1 MPRLLTP
8 LVRRFGGLGSGNHKI
23 TLGYETQNGVFLRGK
38 AEDVLPELKDLG
50 FNRGINLVFTSP
62 PFPLNTK
69 KRYGNL
75 NGQDYVDWLAA
86 FAPKLVELL
95 RPSGSIV
102 LEVGNA
108 WEPGHPVM
116 STLALKALL
125 AFLEEGK
132 LQLCQQFVWCN
143 PAKLP
148 TPAQWVNI
156 ERIRVKDAFT
166 HLWWMSPQER
176 PKASNRRVLKA
187 YSGAMEDLLRKRKYN
202 SGRRPSQH
210 QIGETSFFKNN
221 GGAIP
226 SNVLTCAN
234 TQSSCNYLQYCR
246 RYKVVPHPARMP
258 VDVAQFFIKLLT
270 TKGDFVLDPF
280 GGSNV
285 TGAAAESLGRKWISI
300 ERKMDYIRAS
310 ESRFT
315 HSIATEQSN
324 GCYSE

>member
-1 MPRLLTP
+1 MPQLFELITS
-8 LVRRFGGLGSGNHKI
+8 RFGKLGPGNHRIRVGYK
-23 TLGYETQNGVFLRGK
+23 TALGVYIRGK
-38 AEDVLPELKDLG
+38 AENALPEIERCG
-50 FNRGINLVFTSP
+50 FSRGINLVFTSP

-75 NGQDYVDWLAA
+75 NGQEYVDWLAS
-86 FAPKLVELL
+86 FAPKFVDLL
-95 RPSGSIV
+95 TPSGSIV
-102 LEVGNA
+102 LEMGNA
-108 WEPGHPVM
+108 WEPGQPVM

-125 AFLEEGK
+125 AFLEKGK

-166 HLWWMSPQER
+166 HLWWMAPKLR
-176 PKASNRRVLKA
+176 PKASNRRILTE
-187 YSGAMEDLLRKRKYN
+187 YSAAMHELLTRRKYS

-210 QIGETSFFKNN
+210 HIGKTSFLTNN

-234 TQSSCNYLQYCR
+234 TQSNCDYLTYCR
-246 RYKVVPHPARMP
+246 AHKITPHPARMP
-258 VDVAQFFIKLLT
+258 LDVARFFIKFLT
-270 TKGDFVLDPF
+270 QKGDIVLDPF

-285 TGAAAESLGRKWISI
+285 TGAAAESLGRKWICV
-300 ERKMDYIRAS
+300 ERKTEYIRAS
-310 ESRFT
+310 KARFSVT
-315 HSIATEQSN
+315 TAGLSGN
-324 GCYSE
+324 GRH

>member
-1 MPRLLTP
+1 MSNAFNTLN
-8 LVRRFGGLGSGNHKI
+8 RRFGGLGPGNHRI
-23 TLGYETQNGVFLRGK
+23 RLAYETEFGVYLRGT
-38 AEDVLPELKDLG
+38 AENALPELKMSGLSH
-50 FNRGINLVFTSP
+50 GINLVFTSP

-75 NGQDYVDWLAA
+75 NGQDYVDWLAS
-86 FAPKLVELL
+86 FATKFVDLL
-95 RPSGSIV
+95 TPSGSII
-102 LEVGNA
+102 LEMGNA
-108 WEPGHPVM
+108 WEPGQPVM

-125 AFLEEGK
+125 AFLEKGK

-166 HLWWMSPQER
+166 HLWWMAPKVR
-176 PKASNRRVLKA
+176 PKASNRRILRE
-187 YSGAMEDLLRKRKYN
+187 YSAAMRELLTRQTYN

-210 QIGETSFFKNN
+210 HIGKTSFLTNN

-234 TQSSCNYLQYCR
+234 TQSSCNYLTYCR
-246 RYKVVPHPARMP
+246 SHNIAPHPARMP
-258 VDVAQFFIKLLT
+258 VDVARFFIKFLT
-270 TKGDFVLDPF
+270 QKGDIVLDPF

-285 TGAAAESLGRKWISI
+285 TGAAAESLGRHWICV
-300 ERKMDYIRAS
+300 ERKTDYIRAS
-310 ESRFT
+310 AARFRPAST
-315 HSIATEQSN
+315 GSKRN
-324 GCYSE
+324 GHRRS